1 MMSTDEYFPQVLAK
15 QMHTHLEANA
25 GMHISALLVGAFD
38 QEGLYGTSIEVL
50 SGSGPLARARV
61 G

>member
-1 MMSTDEYFPQVLAK
+1 
-15 QMHTHLEANA
+15 MHTHLEANA

-38 QEGLYGTSIEVL
+38 LKGLYGRVP
-50 SGSGPLARARV
+50 GPAGRLARARE